1 MEKFL
6 IKDSATIL
14 ETLKQL
20 DKVSSKC
27 LVVVSDKNHLL
38 GTVSG
43 GDLRRAILLDADLER
58 SIHLIYNKNPLTL
71 DSTEDSHAILKKNF
85 IENKIDVI
93 PVINRNNRVVEVV
106 TFEDAFK
113 DFKKDPLDV
122 SVVIMAGG
130 KGTRMEP
137 FTDVLPK
144 PLIPIKDK
152 TIIEHIIC
160 QFTEYSIKDF
170 YLTLNFK
177 SGVIKAFFEEL
188 NPEYNLTFLEEKI
201 PFGTASSL
209 QLMPKEVRSPF
220 FVTNCDT
227 LISLDLNELY
237 DFHISGGYEI
247 TLVGSA
253 IKYDIPYGT
262 CVLNKNGD
270 LKEISEKPSL
280 NYLVNSGMY
289 LVNPS
294 ALKLIP
300 KNKHYDIT
308 SLIDDSLAAGK
319 KVGVYPVKQDD
330 WNDIGQWAE
339 YKKVLAIFN

>member
-1 MEKFL
+1 M
-6 IKDSATIL
+6 
-14 ETLKQL
+14 
-20 DKVSSKC
+20 
-27 LVVVSDKNHLL
+27 
-38 GTVSG
+38 
-43 GDLRRAILLDADLER
+43 
-58 SIHLIYNKNPLTL
+58 
-71 DSTEDSHAILKKNF
+71 
-85 IENKIDVI
+85 
-93 PVINRNNRVVEVV
+93 
-106 TFEDAFK
+106 
-113 DFKKDPLDV
+113 
-122 SVVIMAGG
+122 
-130 KGTRMEP
+130 
-137 FTDVLPK
+137 
-144 PLIPIKDK
+144 
-152 TIIEHIIC
+152 
-160 QFTEYSIKDF
+160 
-170 YLTLNFK
+170 
-177 SGVIKAFFEEL
+177 
-188 NPEYNLTFLEEKI
+188 
-201 PFGTASSL
+201 
-209 QLMPKEVRSPF
+209 
-220 FVTNCDT
+220 
-227 LISLDLNELY
+227 NELY

-339 YKKVLAIFN
+339 YKKVLAIFNWVFQH